1 MESEIIPTSEFSH
14 TLDPYWTLGVQANS
28 LSILVETKR
37 MMTPMDQDVSEDLV
51 EAGRGYES
59 LFVPALFQAWTK
71 HLVEGA
77 EIQEGSHVLDV
88 ACGTGVLARNA
99 FARTG
104 ANGRVVGA
112 DPAPGMLAAAN
123 EIEPAIDWVLCS
135 AEALDVDDGSFD
147 CVISQFGMMFFKDR
161 QKSAEEM
168 FRALKPGGSLA
179 IAVWRSVEHNPAYAD
194 IISVLEEQVG
204 TAAANALR
212 LPYSLGNSDE
222 VTAVLEGGGFAD
234 ITVEAKTE
242 TATFP
247 SSRQMVEAELRGWL
261 PLFDIFLSEDKIN
274 EVLIESDKTLGKYAG
289 PSGEAVFPSS
299 AHLFTARKI

>member
-1 MESEIIPTSEFSH
+1 M
-14 TLDPYWTLGVQANS
+14 V
-28 LSILVETKR
+28 
-37 MMTPMDQDVSEDLV
+37 TPMDQDVSEELV
-51 EAGRGYES
+51 DAGRGYES

-77 EIQEGSHVLDV
+77 KIQEGSHVLDI
-88 ACGTGVLARNA
+88 ACGTGVLARSA
-99 FARTG
+99 LARTG
-104 ANGRVVGA
+104 ASGRVVGV
-112 DPAPGMLAAAN
+112 DPAPGMLAAAH
-123 EIEPAIDWVLCS
+123 EIEPAIDWVLCG
-135 AEALDVDDGSFD
+135 AEALDVQDESFD
-147 CVISQFGMMFFKDR
+147 SVISQFGMMFFNDR

-204 TAAANALR
+204 TAAADALR

-222 VTAVLEGGGFAD
+222 VTAVLEGAGFAEV
-234 ITVEAKTE
+234 TVEAKTE
-242 TATFP
+242 TAMFP

-261 PLFDIFLSEDKIN
+261 PLFDILLSEDKIN

-289 PSGEAVFPSS
+289 PSGEALFPTS